1 MRAIGAYVRD
11 TRGAA
16 AVEFAIVGAVFVIL
30 CMGLID
36 FGRNFD
42 LQGRVNHAADVA
54 ARTLFLDK
62 SVNPAQL
69 ATRINAAFP
78 TLGFDRMTV
87 TMSDT
92 SISARPYK
100 RVTLSV
106 PITFLTPGVF
116 RRNGTITVE
125 RLVPVG

>member
-1 MRAIGAYVRD
+1 MNVLRGYWRD

-16 AVEFAIVGAVFVIL
+16 AVEFSIVGAVFLIL

-42 LQGRVNHAADVA
+42 LEGRVGHAADVA

-62 SVNPAQL
+62 STNAAQL
-69 ATRINAAFP
+69 HTRIEAAFP
-78 TLGFDRMTV
+78 TLGFERMTV
-87 TMSDT
+87 TVSDT
-92 SISARPYK
+92 VIGAHPFR
-100 RVTLSV
+100 RVTVSL
-106 PITFLTPGVF
+106 PITFLTPGVI
-116 RRNGTITVE
+116 RRGGNVSAE